1 MIARELEV
9 GDGQLAVGE
18 VGIQVA
24 VEMAQHIDLVVELPD
39 RPLLAREAG
48 VDERACGGE
57 QDRAAASAGPQ
68 PTGYRTGPSHPG
80 SPPSAPRRT
89 PARRSYSNGPLPDQ

>member
-1 MIARELEV
+1 MIACELEV

-18 VGIQVA
+18 VGIQLA
-24 VEMAQHIDLVVELPD
+24 VEMAQHVDLVVELSD

-57 QDRAAASAGPQ
+57 EDHEEAEAGPQ
-68 PTGYRTGPSHPG
+68 PAANRAGASHG
-80 SPPSAPRRT
+80 RSPPSA
-89 PARRSYSNGPLPDQ
+89 ASAQSGNQ